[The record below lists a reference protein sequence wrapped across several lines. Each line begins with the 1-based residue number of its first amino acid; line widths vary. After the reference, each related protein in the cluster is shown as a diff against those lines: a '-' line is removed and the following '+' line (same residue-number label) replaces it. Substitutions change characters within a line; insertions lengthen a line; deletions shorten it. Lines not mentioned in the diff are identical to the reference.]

1 MNAIDNKQL
10 LQRIFEGLANRDGTL
25 LVESMADD
33 VCWRVIGTTKWSGTF
48 SGKDAVMRELLA
60 PLRQNLVQRS
70 RTVAQRFLADGDF
83 VVVEA
88 RGDNE
93 TRRALPYNNTY
104 CFVFRLSG
112 GKIREITEYC
122 DTDLVARVLDD
133 RAPAVASAG

>member
-10 LQRIFEGLANRDGTL
+10 LQRIFEGLANRQGNL
-25 LVESMADD
+25 LVASMTDD
-33 VCWRVIGTTKWSGTF
+33 VCWRVIGTTNWSGNF
-48 SGKDAVMRELLA
+48 SGKDAVLRELLA

-93 TRRALPYNNTY
+93 TRRALPYKNTY
-104 CFVFRLSG
+104 CFVFHLSG

-122 DTDLVARVLDD
+122 DTDLIARALDH
-133 RAPAVASAG
+133 RAAAVAFAG